1 MRYSGKSCST
11 AKVVLTVVTVLLV
24 AAAAAA
30 TQPGTWA
37 AKEDLPQAR
46 WFAATAEVNGI
57 IYTIGGYS
65 TDNVT
70 GQVCG
75 TVVAFDPAAGLWT
88 EKTPMPTPRGQAAV
102 AVVDGKI
109 YVIGGSVDGEFTAT
123 AVVEVF
129 DPATD
134 RWKALYEPENI
145 EIPSYPKR
153 TPASLGPRS
162 MPTALWSPAAAV
174 VDGKIYVIGGGTGDP
189 LGEYS
194 VYSTVCVYD
203 PANNNWDTAA
213 EMPTARTMLGA
224 SVVDDMIYA
233 VGGLTEAEFSAELE
247 VYDPA
252 TNAWTIA
259 ADMPT
264 ARDCLATAVVDGE
277 LYTFGG
283 FDFGRVASEVEVYT
297 PGADSWEQSTLMPYP
312 RWGLS
317 AAVVGDTIY
326 LIGGGLTNTLTASNY
341 VDTYDPNLYTY
352 WTEVAAHLD
361 GAHGSQW
368 RTDLCAANF
377 NGELANVELV
387 LHANTGDVHQTYTI
401 DPSQQKS
408 FADVVGEMGVEGKG
422 TLEFR
427 SDQTL
432 RVAGRTFNEGG
443 DGTFGQFCDFQPMDA
458 GLFKDDEAW
467 LIGLRQEEGLFR
479 TNLIFANTGI
489 RKATMFVELYR
500 CSGGSSLHTLWVVDL
515 MPGEVR
521 QEIEPFAILAG
532 EPNLG
537 WGYAKVTVV
546 EGAGIRISASVI
558 DSRTNDATTIVA
570 ER

>member
-1 MRYSGKSCST
+1 MGNALWQHSITGAFEVYDST
-11 AKVVLTVVTVLLV
+11 TDSWSE
-24 AAAAAA
+24 AA
-30 TQPGTWA
+30 
-37 AKEDLPQAR
+37 
-46 WFAATAEVNGI
+46 
-57 IYTIGGYS
+57 
-65 TDNVT
+65 
-70 GQVCG
+70 
-75 TVVAFDPAAGLWT
+75 
-88 EKTPMPTPRGQAAV
+88 PMPTPRSCHA
-102 AVVDGKI
+102 
-109 YVIGGSVDGEFTAT
+109 AT
-123 AVVEVF
+123 ALDDKIHVFGGLAYENTEVWMIHDVEVF
-129 DPATD
+129 DPTTASWSHAAQMPD
-134 RWKALYEPENI
+134 PRWGI
-145 EIPSYPKR
+145 
-153 TPASLGPRS
+153 G
-162 MPTALWSPAAAV
+162 AAV
-174 VDGKIYVIGGGTGDP
+174 VDGISYFIGGGPRP
-189 LGEYS
+189 L
-194 VYSTVCVYD
+194 V
-203 PANNNWDTAA
+203 
-213 EMPTARTMLGA
+213 LFA
-224 SVVDDMIYA
+224 S
-233 VGGLTEAEFSAELE
+233 
-247 VYDPA
+247 P
-252 TNAWTIA
+252 
-259 ADMPT
+259 
-264 ARDCLATAVVDGE
+264 
-277 LYTFGG
+277 
-283 FDFGRVASEVEVYT
+283 
-297 PGADSWEQSTLMPYP
+297 
-312 RWGLS
+312 
-317 AAVVGDTIY
+317 
-326 LIGGGLTNTLTASNY
+326 Y
-341 VDTYDPNLYTY
+341 VDAYDPNLYTY

-361 GAHGSQW
+361 GTHGSQW